1 MTKNKIGAE
10 NKTGKFNPPVLQP
23 RYWGMAGVFPGELE
37 LWRGDEWA
45 NQRRFVA
52 EQGFSGGA
60 VGLGDLAN
68 AGRRGLLRSLAESH
82 GQEQMVHIG
91 LDYREPAAVTSARL
105 EAEVSTLLSF
115 RDEVPLTGVALVVE
129 GDAHR
134 FDRNVSLAR
143 QLECLDTAL
152 APMVARC
159 RDAGLPVAIENHGD
173 YYVSDLVELC
183 GRTPGL
189 EILLDTGNCFL
200 IGERPDTLP
209 PEAFPLVRATHWKD
223 HFVKP
228 NPHTLHFELTGATLG
243 GGHVGLESLFSRLCA
258 LHPDPASIRMMIEWV
273 PDPQRDA
280 RTCFADSKKHLEKIS
295 GGQFPAGKAVPS

>member
-1 MTKNKIGAE
+1 MTE
-10 NKTGKFNPPVLQP
+10 NKFSKSKAAVSLPQ
-23 RYWGMAGVFPGELE
+23 YWGMAGVFPGELE

-60 VGLGDLAN
+60 VSVSDLTDP
-68 AGRRGLLRSLAESH
+68 GRRSLLRSLAESH
-82 GQEQMVHIG
+82 GQRQSVHLG
-91 LDYREPAAVTSARL
+91 LDYREPAAATRARL
-105 EAEVSTLLSF
+105 DAEVSTLLNF
-115 RDEVPLTGVALVVE
+115 RREVPLICVAVVVTGN
-129 GDAHR
+129 GHR
-134 FDRNVSLAR
+134 FDRAVPLAR
-143 QLECLDTAL
+143 QLERLNAVL
-152 APMVARC
+152 APVAARC
-159 RDAGLPVAIENHGD
+159 RDAGLPAAIENHGD

-200 IGERPDTLP
+200 IGERPETLP
-209 PEAFPLVRATHWKD
+209 AEAFPMVCATHWKD

-243 GGHVGLESLFSRLCA
+243 AGHVGLEALFNRLCA
-258 LHPDPASIRMMIEWV
+258 LHPDPAGIRMMIEWV

-280 RTCFADSKKHLEKIS
+280 RACFTDSKKHLEKIS
-295 GGQFPAGKAVPS
+295 GGLFPAGKRGQA